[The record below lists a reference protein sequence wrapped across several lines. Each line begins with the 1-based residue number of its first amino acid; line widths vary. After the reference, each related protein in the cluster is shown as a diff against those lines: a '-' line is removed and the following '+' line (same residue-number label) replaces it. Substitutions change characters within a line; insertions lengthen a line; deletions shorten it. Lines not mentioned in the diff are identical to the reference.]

1 MTDNLTAQ
9 PRTRG
14 RPRAEGVEERVLAA
28 TREIVASSGYR
39 AATVDDIARGAG
51 VSRGSIYRRWPSK
64 GVLVYAACIAST
76 DELPDVIDTGDVRA
90 DLVAVAT
97 ITSRSFADAR
107 QQELVTQILADAHG
121 DPELMRLLREQ
132 FFTPR
137 SDRIVKR
144 VELAIARGEL
154 DARVNATLV
163 PALLNGSQQYV
174 WGIRGRALTDEEIVD
189 LVTMIIGRS

>member
-1 MTDNLTAQ
+1 MTK
-9 PRTRG
+9 P
-14 RPRAEGVEERVLAA
+14 
-28 TREIVASSGYR
+28 ASSSKR
-39 AATVDDIARGAG
+39 EPERRLALLKAAFREVAEKGFSDTTLDDIARRAG

-64 GVLVYAACIAST
+64 GVLVYAACVAST
-76 DELPDVIDTGDVRA
+76 DVLPDVIDTGDVRA

-97 ITSRSFADAR
+97 LTSRSFTDAR

-121 DPELMRLLREQ
+121 DPELMGLLREQ

-137 SDRIVKR
+137 SDRIVRR

-174 WGIRGRALTDEEIVD
+174 WGLRGRTLTEDEIVD
-189 LVTMIIGRS
+189 LVDMVIGRA